1 MSAAEQ
7 LRRKF
12 YMQAGTLITPRLAE
26 EAIYSRLTCLP
37 IESLPLTQCVGATL
51 RENIYAE
58 RDQPPFDRV
67 AMDGMAVDS
76 EALRRGL
83 KRFRVQGVQAAGA
96 PPVRLGSGD
105 VAIEV
110 MTGAIL
116 PPGSDCVIPVEQ
128 LEVAEGYAS
137 LNAAVA
143 NSPYQNVHRRGSD
156 SRQGALL
163 LEAGTLLRAPEIA
176 VAASAGMA
184 RVRVS
189 SQPAVMIVSTG
200 DELIEPGD
208 PIADYQVRRS
218 NAYAVAATL
227 RTRGFGR
234 VGDDHVPDDE
244 ALMRERLVLH
254 LTTHEVVIL
263 SGGVSMGKFDLVPK
277 VLQQL
282 GVQQVFHKI
291 AQRPGK
297 PMWFGIGPQGQAV
310 FGLPGNPVST
320 LVCLIRYVIPAI
332 AEAMGTKRALP
343 ERLALSAPVTF
354 QQALTYFLPVAIEHD
369 DWGRPWANPRRP
381 NGSGDFL
388 SLTGTD
394 GFVELPPGPNTYP
407 KGFITTVY
415 RW

>member
-1 MSAAEQ
+1 MQ

-96 PPVRLGSGD
+96 PPVRLGDGD

-137 LNAAVA
+137 LSAAVV

-189 SQPAVMIVSTG
+189 SQPAVMIISTG

-244 ALMRERLVLH
+244 ALMRERLALH

-282 GVQQVFHKI
+282 GVQEVFHRI

-297 PMWFGIGPQGQAV
+297 PMWFGIGPHGQAV

-343 ERLALSAPVTF
+343 ERLALAAPVTF
-354 QQALTYFLPVAIEHD
+354 QQALTYFLPVAIDHD

-407 KGFITTVY
+407 KGFVTTVY